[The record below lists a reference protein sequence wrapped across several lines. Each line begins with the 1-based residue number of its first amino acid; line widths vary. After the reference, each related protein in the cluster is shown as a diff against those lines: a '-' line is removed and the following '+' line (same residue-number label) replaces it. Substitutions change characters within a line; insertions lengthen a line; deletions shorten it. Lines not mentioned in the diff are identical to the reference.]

1 MSLFAAEPIFSSELL
16 SSLSRS
22 QIHLTVSGLCIAV
35 TLLFVN
41 DSSDAFWGRNRF
53 LNLSIIMLLY
63 VLGFT
68 CFVDTSSVLLLG
80 GK

>member
-16 SSLSRS
+16 SPLSRS

-41 DSSDAFWGRNRF
+41 DSSDAFWGRNQF
-53 LNLSIIMLLY
+53 LKNLSIIMLLY
-63 VLGFT
+63 VLGFA
-68 CFVDTSSVLLLG
+68 CFVDT
-80 GK
+80 